1 MPSCLTACSAGA
13 RELAVA
19 VGGVDVDDLEALTR
33 VTVPVLACVEDR
45 VGVEAFRFDHRVGDA
60 AGRSTVLVMVVDCHT
75 ADPVSVCQRRRQG
88 TGYRASYPDGPSLY
102 TSVTVAYV
110 KPKPSSR

>member
-1 MPSCLTACSAGA
+1 
-13 RELAVA
+13 
-19 VGGVDVDDLEALTR
+19 
-33 VTVPVLACVEDR
+33 
-45 VGVEAFRFDHRVGDA
+45 
-60 AGRSTVLVMVVDCHT
+60 VMVVDCHT